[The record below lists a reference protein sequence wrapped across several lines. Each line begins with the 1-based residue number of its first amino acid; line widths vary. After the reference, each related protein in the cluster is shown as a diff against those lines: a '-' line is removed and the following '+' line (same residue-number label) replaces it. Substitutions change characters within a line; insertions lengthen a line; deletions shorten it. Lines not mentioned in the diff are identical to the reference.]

1 MPRISWNEEKSMP
14 LKIQILLF
22 SLLSGACFVPT
33 VYAKSPSQTQ
43 NNEQSI
49 VLNVQNMSCAMCKF
63 TIKKALSSVEG
74 TKQVSVN
81 YEDKTAKVIFNS
93 QKTNTGAL
101 IKAIT
106 NAGYPATVQFT
117 KN

>member
-1 MPRISWNEEKSMP
+1 
-14 LKIQILLF
+14 
-22 SLLSGACFVPT
+22 
-33 VYAKSPSQTQ
+33 
-43 NNEQSI
+43 
-49 VLNVQNMSCAMCKF
+49 MCKF